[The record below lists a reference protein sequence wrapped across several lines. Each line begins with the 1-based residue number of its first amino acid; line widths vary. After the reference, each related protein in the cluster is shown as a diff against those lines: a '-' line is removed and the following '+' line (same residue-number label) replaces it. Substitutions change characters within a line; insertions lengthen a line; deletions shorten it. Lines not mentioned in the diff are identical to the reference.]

1 MQLDKPVSRKNRLRT
16 ALVLFSIAAAFLIGF
31 VIRHWQ

>member
-1 MQLDKPVSRKNRLRT
+1 MRHDELVSRKNGLRT
-16 ALVLFSIAAAFLIGF
+16 ALILFSIAAAFLVGF